1 MRFLDI
7 ILKSNITKSKYDS
20 KRVKMAKNKARD
32 DKFFNCNQEKD
43 YDEKDYVARQ
53 YPEHYEEVYEFLKR
67 KCKNKQI
74 HYSTHAEVYQH
85 N

>member
-1 MRFLDI
+1 
-7 ILKSNITKSKYDS
+7 
-20 KRVKMAKNKARD
+20 MAKNKARD

-74 HYSTHAEVYQH
+74 HYSTHAEVYQLIEDELGYPSPK
-85 N
+85 